1 MEHLSLK
8 ESAYKIIK
16 EKLLG
21 LEFEPGS
28 RIREDLLAQEI
39 SMSRTPVREAINQLT
54 AEGLVT
60 NVPRKGIFV
69 VQLTSEE
76 ISNLLDIREA
86 LETLAIENCI
96 DKATEAQIKLLDNLL
111 DEFQAALAKDNFKKC
126 NALDSRFHMEIAKI
140 SNNIKLIDFLTEIDD
155 FMIIA
160 RMLEKKDQP
169 KLKNEITLEEHKVI
183 MEAIKNRDKQ
193 EASKAIRTNIKTMKA
208 NLGLEEVNANIR
220 RINS

>member
-16 EKLLG
+16 EKLLS

-76 ISNLLDIREA
+76 IRHLLDIREA
-86 LETLAIENCI
+86 LETLAIENYI
-96 DKATEAQIKLLDNLL
+96 DKATEASIKILDNIL
-111 DEFQAALAKDNFKKC
+111 DEFKAALGNDNFKKC
-126 NALDSRFHMEIAKI
+126 NSLDSRFHMEIAKI
-140 SNNIKLIDFLTEIDD
+140 SNNKKLIDFLMEIDD

-160 RMLEKKDQP
+160 RTIEKKDQP
-169 KLKNEITLEEHKVI
+169 KLKNEITLEEHKAI
-183 MEAIKNRDKQ
+183 IKAIINHDKEA
-193 EASKAIRTNIKTMKA
+193 ASKAIRNNIRTMKA
-208 NLGLEEVNANIR
+208 NLCLD
-220 RINS
+220 

>member
-96 DKATEAQIKLLDNLL
+96 KKATEIQIKILDNILV
-111 DEFQAALAKDNFKKC
+111 EFETALSKNNFNKC
-126 NALDSRFHMEIAKI
+126 NSLDSSFHMEIAKI
-140 SNNIKLIDFLTEIDD
+140 SNNIKLIDFLMEIDD

-160 RMLEKKDQP
+160 RTIEKKDQP
-169 KLKNEITLEEHKVI
+169 KLKNEITMTEHKAI
-183 MEAIKNRDKQ
+183 IEAIKKRDK
-193 EASKAIRTNIKTMKA
+193 EVASEAIRTNIRTMKA
-208 NLGLEEVNANIR
+208 NLCLDNI
-220 RINS
+220 